1 MALPKF
7 NDLSTPLQVG
17 AILLVGAL
25 VFGAS
30 EYTLLSGPKQ
40 TRQERQTAATRL
52 ENENKPLREYVPKHR
67 QLIAENQQL
76 EMQLQNLQQIVPS
89 EKGVDDFVR
98 DVQAEASLEGVMV
111 RSFTARAAITQE
123 FYVELP
129 FVVQLDGAY
138 DDVLRFYERLPRL
151 PRIINVSE
159 LNMGGIESGKGGGK
173 KYNYSP
179 SSTVVAVC
187 TVTTFFSREVPPPE
201 PTPAAAARPS
211 RRARPAPAPRR

>member
-1 MALPKF
+1 LPKF

-52 ENENKPLREYVPKHR
+52 EGENKPLREFVPMHR

-138 DDVLRFYERLPRL
+138 DDVLRF
-151 PRIINVSE
+151 NVSE

-201 PTPAAAARPS
+201 PTPAAAARPG